1 MIIKQVPNSLLIWP
15 WAKSVNVC
23 AINSTFQGTWNKI
36 QEPRLELKTI
46 TGTKNIFY
54 ANIIDL
60 FDFIQRHNIDTI
72 IRVSIYYYQLASY
85 DVNRI
90 EKGAFPTLKLRKKLL
105 YFESHKI

>member
-1 MIIKQVPNSLLIWP
+1 M
-15 WAKSVNVC
+15 SVQLTLRSKVLETRYKN
-23 AINSTFQGTWNKI
+23 
-36 QEPRLELKTI
+36 LDELKTI

-72 IRVSIYYYQLASY
+72 IRVSIYYYQLASH

>member
-1 MIIKQVPNSLLIWP
+1 M
-15 WAKSVNVC
+15 SVQLTLRSKVLETRYKN
-23 AINSTFQGTWNKI
+23 
-36 QEPRLELKTI
+36 LDELKTI